1 MKRTVLLL
9 LFAVSMIAAR
19 ASGELLQF
27 GTSNYEGWVYTQ
39 SIVELN
45 NSNISQ
51 DNINLYWDYVL
62 NSPEVTAS
70 GVKSIAVNVTGRT
83 NGYQSGE
90 YSNTLARVTL
100 QLINDNDSVLM
111 EKKHTFSTKER
122 DRNFEVVFDVSD
134 IAGTPFRLRLA
145 CWDANLESRLSVRKV
160 LAVVKEYNLSGVE
173 GDVNND
179 GVVTSA
185 DVTALY
191 DLLLNG
197 DTSHVINGDVTN
209 DGVVTSAD
217 VTSVYSILLGGS

>member
-1 MKRTVLLL
+1 M
-9 LFAVSMIAAR
+9 
-19 ASGELLQF
+19 
-27 GTSNYEGWVYTQ
+27 
-39 SIVELN
+39 
-45 NSNISQ
+45 
-51 DNINLYWDYVL
+51 
-62 NSPEVTAS
+62 
-70 GVKSIAVNVTGRT
+70 
-83 NGYQSGE
+83 
-90 YSNTLARVTL
+90 
-100 QLINDNDSVLM
+100 
-111 EKKHTFSTKER
+111 
-122 DRNFEVVFDVSD
+122 
-134 IAGTPFRLRLA
+134 
-145 CWDANLESRLSVRKV
+145 RKV

>member
-100 QLINDNDSVLM
+100 QLINDKRQTLRIGLRR
-111 EKKHTFSTKER
+111 ST
-122 DRNFEVVFDVSD
+122 
-134 IAGTPFRLRLA
+134 
-145 CWDANLESRLSVRKV
+145 
-160 LAVVKEYNLSGVE
+160 
-173 GDVNND
+173 
-179 GVVTSA
+179 
-185 DVTALY
+185 
-191 DLLLNG
+191 
-197 DTSHVINGDVTN
+197 
-209 DGVVTSAD
+209 
-217 VTSVYSILLGGS
+217 